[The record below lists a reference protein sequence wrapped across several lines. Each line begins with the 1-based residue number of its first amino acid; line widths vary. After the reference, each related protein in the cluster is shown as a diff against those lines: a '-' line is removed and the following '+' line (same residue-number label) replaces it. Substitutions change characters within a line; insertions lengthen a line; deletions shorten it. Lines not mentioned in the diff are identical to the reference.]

1 MELLRRVERLH
12 TILILNGVGND
23 IVERLFAIYESIMRT
38 LDSTKYLD
46 FIINT
51 KHKAMIL
58 WQ

>member
-1 MELLRRVERLH
+1 MELLRKVERLH
-12 TILILNGVGND
+12 TILIHNGVGND
-23 IVERLFAIYESIMRT
+23 IVERT